1 MEKRPDFSALVTGA
15 RRDDAESTEQLAHLA
30 EPRIRAFIYRTT
42 LDKDLTEDLVQET
55 LLEMFKALKNS
66 QEIKN
71 FRPWIFQIA
80 ASKINMFFRAR
91 KRRPAVQFSAIEA
104 STLERVLQDDS
115 GEAADHAIRREL
127 VGFIIEAMSKLKRRQ
142 RAVVALRC
150 FEDLSYAEIGQAM
163 DCSETDARTCFFR
176 ARQSLKKQLSRRGF
190 SRSSLLIALALFGKL
205 TAPGE
210 AATVTVSS
218 SSLTG
223 IGISATLLG
232 LARLRWVK
240 TAGIAAGLIF
250 VTVGGLYFRPGRIP
264 DRADVRSVHYITQGV
279 WNGPGSTSSSSG
291 SAFAGYAGQN
301 SQALVSKGSYETWQY
316 FPQGPDGP
324 MIRRE
329 KRRDL
334 EQNNEYCSWLQDGK
348 ANYYYDSGKKTVY
361 IVNRPLEALLL
372 PTDSATLAGFILDM
386 CGRDPRISYRRS
398 KRSGLLK
405 QMIDNRVPGV
415 GRFTTRYE
423 YNKLDE
429 SIFRQD
435 WPDEISV
442 VDQRDQMHKRGWTY
456 VRITGQIGG
465 SEIRGRGRIP
475 LTYAAYGEHGPWL
488 ELLIGGTLRIV
499 DVPGGACLL
508 EDSGQ
513 ICGKYAASS
522 FFKGLSRPWV
532 GISAY
537 DIVRRDAAEQG
548 IRFDFKQGGGTGQVR
563 LFKENGRLRTHL
575 VYVID
580 MEKDVVARIEFSTVG
595 GAELTEGVLN
605 FSYVDDVGHGVD
617 NYTAPDSFDCE
628 SFVGKTI
635 EMPWLLQLAQGRLG
649 EIE

>member
-15 RRDDAESTEQLAHLA
+15 RRGDAESTEQLAHLS

-55 LLEMFKALKNS
+55 LLEMFKALKKS
-66 QEIKN
+66 QEIKH

-91 KRRPAVQFSAIEA
+91 RRRAAVQFSSLED
-104 STLERVLQDDS
+104 STLERVLADDS
-115 GEAADHAIRREL
+115 GEAADGAIRREL
-127 VGFIIEAMSKLKRRQ
+127 VGFMMEAMSKLKRRQ

-150 FEDLSYAEIGQAM
+150 FEDLSYSEIAQTIG
-163 DCSETDARTCFFR
+163 CSETDARTSFFR

-218 SSLTG
+218 SALSG
-223 IGISATLLG
+223 IGIWATLLG
-232 LARLRWVK
+232 LSRLGLVK

-250 VTVGGLYFRPGRIP
+250 LTVGGLYFRPGRIP
-264 DRADVRSVHYITQGV
+264 YRADVRSVHYITQGV
-279 WNGPGSTSSSSG
+279 WNGPGSTSSSS
-291 SAFAGYAGQN
+291 AFAGYSGQG

-329 KRRDL
+329 ERRDMA
-334 EQNNEYCSWLQDGK
+334 QNNEYCSWLQDGE
-348 ANYYYDSGKKTVY
+348 ANYYYDPGKNAVY

-372 PTDSATLAGFILDM
+372 PTDSAKLAGFILDM

-398 KRSGLLK
+398 KRSGLLNR
-405 QMIDNRVPGV
+405 MIDNRVPGV
-415 GRFTTRYE
+415 GRFTTRYD
-423 YNKLDE
+423 YNKLEE

-435 WPDEISV
+435 WPEGVSM
-442 VDQRDQMHKRGWTY
+442 VDQRDEMHKRGWAY
-456 VRITGQIGG
+456 LRITGQIGG
-465 SEIRGRGRIP
+465 SEIRGRGRVP
-475 LTYAAYGEHGPWL
+475 LAYAAYGEHRPWL
-488 ELLIGGTLRIV
+488 ELRIGGTLRIV

-522 FFKGLSRPWV
+522 FFKGLSRPWM
-532 GISAY
+532 GISTY
-537 DIVRRDAAEQG
+537 DIVRRDAAEQA
-548 IRFDFKQGGGTGQVR
+548 IRFDFEQGGGTGQVR
-563 LFKENGRLRTHL
+563 LFKENDRLRTHL

-580 MEKDVVARIEFSTVG
+580 MERDVVARIEFSTVG

-605 FSYVDDVGHGVD
+605 FSYVDDIGQEID
-617 NYTAPDSFDCE
+617 NYAAPEKFDYQ
-628 SFVGKTI
+628 SLAGKTI
-635 EMPWLLQLAQGRLG
+635 EITWLLQLSQGRLG